1 MAEGHVVEIAK
12 AVVGKLGEI
21 VVNEAKLVLN
31 FREDFEWL
39 QTQLTDISG
48 YLQAADQ
55 QSALDASTKRWLT
68 EVSDIALDAED
79 IVDECAVEPLYT
91 RPTQSSCFRC
101 FSQSIFQRK
110 MGKRIKDLK
119 DRMSSAIK
127 KAGELSLVRQVLNS
141 NQASTSTSERE
152 RGMTGWNAL
161 EEDSREVGVEQK
173 VKEIERLLEDPAVGV
188 VAVVG
193 MGGLGKTFL
202 LKNVYD
208 RIKGRYDHPAWI
220 SVSET
225 YSLRKIQSDLAS
237 NIDLQINDQ
246 ITDFRAA
253 ELIQSRLH
261 GKTCLIVL
269 DDVWKSSVDGN
280 LISRLGLPTGR
291 NNKCQILVTSRSR
304 DVAAHLNAY
313 VYEMQLLSK
322 GNSLKLF
329 CLFAFPG
336 LKKNR
341 PPEHLESVAD
351 QIVEECGRLPLAVKT
366 IAASLASCSDLGLWE
381 SKLRKLK
388 DVAGADDSTMQIL
401 KLSYTSLPPYLKAR
415 FAYFSFFPE
424 DTKISFS
431 TMKSITEINQE
442 YLINLWIAE
451 GFIPQ
456 EKDTEQYDNGLTY
469 LQQLRNLCLFELDR
483 VGACYT
489 VHDLFVDLVV
499 NISKEHKCEFNLPV
513 KKTSCRRL
521 LLSKQGITT
530 NAILESSLDRQ
541 RSLRTISFS
550 HNPDITSI
558 PKCLFDHLRV
568 LRIVDFS
575 STTISTLPKCVG
587 RLKLLKVLNLSHTKI
602 RELPHCVRRLKS
614 LEYLDVSGCTSI
626 QCLPNWIGEL
636 KSLSHLDIN
645 NCSEKLSNSH
655 VPKGISNLVSLRT
668 LRSEVFPL
676 SIKENQFLNVKDVGN
691 LINLQ
696 EISFR
701 LQDIGALRSVEYGTL
716 EGLVRMRVLLV
727 QNDIPEW
734 ECRKLEEYNLLTCDC
749 DGDIEEY
756 NLPAFPKKM
765 NVMKDLQQLGL
776 CRFSVPSWIC
786 DMVNLTELSLVEC
799 TGYKSLKNMPNLQTL
814 TLMGD
819 SRCRQFP
826 KNFGASGGF
835 PKLVKLRIV
844 QFRIVEELPALEVGA
859 MQRLQLLHIC
869 DCPWVK
875 KVPKGF
881 ELLTRLKRIV
891 VDEASDQLMESLK
904 EGGEDWN
911 KIKANNFNIEI
922 EFL

>member
-1 MAEGHVVEIAK
+1 
-12 AVVGKLGEI
+12 
-21 VVNEAKLVLN
+21 
-31 FREDFEWL
+31 
-39 QTQLTDISG
+39 
-48 YLQAADQ
+48 
-55 QSALDASTKRWLT
+55 
-68 EVSDIALDAED
+68 
-79 IVDECAVEPLYT
+79 
-91 RPTQSSCFRC
+91 
-101 FSQSIFQRK
+101 
-110 MGKRIKDLK
+110 
-119 DRMSSAIK
+119 
-127 KAGELSLVRQVLNS
+127 
-141 NQASTSTSERE
+141 
-152 RGMTGWNAL
+152 MTGWNAL
-161 EEDSREVGVEQK
+161 EEESRAVGVEHK

-202 LKNVYD
+202 LMNVYD
-208 RIKGRYDHPAWI
+208 RVKD
-220 SVSET
+220 
-225 YSLRKIQSDLAS
+225 
-237 NIDLQINDQ
+237 NQ
-246 ITDFRAA
+246 ITYFRAA
-253 ELIQSRLH
+253 EMIQTGLH

-291 NNKCQILVTSRSR
+291 NNQCKILVTSRSR
-304 DVAAHLNAY
+304 DVAAHINAY

-322 GNSLKLF
+322 ENSLKLF

-336 LKKNR
+336 LEKNR

-366 IAASLASCSDLGLWE
+366 IAASLASCSDLGMWE

-401 KLSYTSLPPYLKAR
+401 K
-415 FAYFSFFPE
+415 
-424 DTKISFS
+424 
-431 TMKSITEINQE
+431 
-442 YLINLWIAE
+442 
-451 GFIPQ
+451 
-456 EKDTEQYDNGLTY
+456 
-469 LQQLRNLCLFELDR
+469 

-499 NISKEHKCEFNLPV
+499 NISEEHKCEFNLPV

-550 HNPDITSI
+550 HNPAITSI

-587 RLKLLKVLNLSHTKI
+587 RLKLLKVLNLSQTKI
-602 RELPHCVRRLKS
+602 REVPYCVRRLKS

-645 NCSEKLSNSH
+645 NCSEELSNSH
-655 VPKGISNLVSLRT
+655 VPKGLSNLVSLRT

-676 SIKENQFLNVKDVGN
+676 SMEENQFLNVKDVGN

-701 LQDIGALRSVEYGTL
+701 LQDIGTLISVKDGIL

-727 QNDIPEW
+727 QNDIPE
-734 ECRKLEEYNLLTCDC
+734 RK
-749 DGDIEEY
+749 GDIEEY
-756 NLPAFPKKM
+756 NLPAFPQKM

-786 DMVNLTELSLVEC
+786 DMVNLTELSLLEC
-799 TGYKSLKNMPNLQTL
+799 TGYMSLKNMPNLQTL

-819 SRCRQFP
+819 SRCREFP
-826 KNFGASGGF
+826 KNFGESGRF
-835 PKLVKLRIV
+835 PKLVRLRIA
-844 QFRIVEELPALEVGA
+844 QFPIVEELPALEVGA

-869 DCPWVK
+869 DCPGMK
-875 KVPKGF
+875 KIPKGL

-891 VDEASDQLMESLK
+891 VDEASGQLKESLT
-904 EGGEDWN
+904 EGREDWN